1 MLNVNMDISKLRTNG
16 LIADKH
22 ELSLRT
28 YRVLEIQDD
37 GNGRGAMEKALNHK
51 NIFVNS
57 RDRTPQDCFLAEV

>member
-37 GNGRGAMEKALNHK
+37 GNGRGGDGEGIK
-51 NIFVNS
+51 
-57 RDRTPQDCFLAEV
+57 P